1 MLNNISPLTKPKKNS
16 ETHTKGQKDSFG
28 IHAYGN
34 SLTSFLDT
42 SIFDSTGSITMNS
55 SIPTCIQKIISLHA
69 YKIWLTFSNWAIDI
83 IKIPPTNVG

>member
-34 SLTSFLDT
+34 SLTSFLGA
-42 SIFDSTGSITMNS
+42 SICDSTGSITMNS
-55 SIPTCIQKIISLHA
+55 SIPTCIQKIFLYMPTKFDSPFQTGQ
-69 YKIWLTFSNWAIDI
+69 LT
-83 IKIPPTNVG
+83 

>member
-34 SLTSFLDT
+34 SLTSFLGA

-55 SIPTCIQKIISLHA
+55 SIPTCIQKIFLCMPTKFDSPFQTGQ
-69 YKIWLTFSNWAIDI
+69 LT
-83 IKIPPTNVG
+83 

>member
-34 SLTSFLDT
+34 YLTSFLGV

-55 SIPTCIQKIISLHA
+55 SIPTCIQKTFLYMPTKFDSPFQTGQ
-69 YKIWLTFSNWAIDI
+69 LT
-83 IKIPPTNVG
+83 

>member
-55 SIPTCIQKIISLHA
+55 SIPTCIQKIFLYMPTKFDSPFQTGQ
-69 YKIWLTFSNWAIDI
+69 LT
-83 IKIPPTNVG
+83 

>member
-34 SLTSFLDT
+34 SLTSFLGA
-42 SIFDSTGSITMNS
+42 SIFDSTR
-55 SIPTCIQKIISLHA
+55 
-69 YKIWLTFSNWAIDI
+69 
-83 IKIPPTNVG
+83 

>member
-28 IHAYGN
+28 IHTYGN

-55 SIPTCIQKIISLHA
+55 SIPTCIQKIFLYMPTKFDSPFQTGQ
-69 YKIWLTFSNWAIDI
+69 LT
-83 IKIPPTNVG
+83 

>member
-55 SIPTCIQKIISLHA
+55 SIPTCIKKIFLYMPTKFDSPFQTGQ
-69 YKIWLTFSNWAIDI
+69 LT
-83 IKIPPTNVG
+83 

>member
-34 SLTSFLDT
+34 SLTSFLGA

-55 SIPTCIQKIISLHA
+55 SIPTCIQKIFLYTPTKSDSPFQTGQ
-69 YKIWLTFSNWAIDI
+69 LT
-83 IKIPPTNVG
+83 